1 MAAMQVL
8 SLELSLKS
16 SAAEGFLSAVRGR
29 FPRLTVQ
36 LVTFGKVPNGRM
48 LELIGNQTI
57 TALAEKSLLAS
68 KPEVDLLLRVA
79 GTSQIEEA
87 LRRVGYGRSG
97 KKVLLAIGD
106 GRALARVRRHCIVHA
121 PGATPLV
128 KSPLSRRELE
138 KVEEA
143 ALLGARKC

>member
-1 MAAMQVL
+1 MAATQVL

-16 SAAEGFLSAVRGR
+16 TAAEGFLSAVRRR
-29 FPRLTVQ
+29 FPKLTVQ

-48 LELIGNQTI
+48 LELMGNQTI
-57 TALAEKSLLAS
+57 TALARGSLLAS

-79 GTSQIEEA
+79 GTSQIEVA
-87 LRRVGYGRSG
+87 LRTVGYGRKG

-106 GRALARVRRHCIVHA
+106 GRALARLQRYCISLA
-121 PGATPLV
+121 PGATPLG
-128 KSPLSRRELE
+128 KSPLSRRELG

-143 ALLGARKC
+143 ALLGARRC

>member
-1 MAAMQVL
+1 MAATQVL

-16 SAAEGFLSAVRGR
+16 AAAEGFLSAVRRR
-29 FPRLTVQ
+29 FPKLTVQ

-48 LELIGNQTI
+48 LELMGNQTI
-57 TALAEKSLLAS
+57 TALAQGSLLAS

-79 GTSQIEEA
+79 GTSQIEVA
-87 LRRVGYGRSG
+87 LRTVGYGREG

-106 GRALARVRRHCIVHA
+106 GRALARLQRYCISLA
-121 PGATPLV
+121 PGATPLG

-143 ALLGARKC
+143 ALLGARRC